1 MDPYKVLGVSPDAT
15 EEEIK
20 KAYRTLSRKYHPDA
34 NIGNPHQ
41 AEYEERFK
49 EVQQAYK
56 AIMDIRSGKAQAQ
69 TGYGG
74 YGYGGQGQSTGQ
86 GGFGGFDPFGFGG
99 FWGTGGQGQ
108 GYGGNTYQQN
118 RSQEDTYMASA
129 INYIRSGYYREG
141 LNVLED
147 IPKDKRRGQ
156 WYYYSALANYRTGN
170 NVTASEH
177 AKIACEF
184 EPNNFQYRQ
193 LLSIITG
200 GETRYQ
206 QRSGQYG
213 GNPSMPMQNMCLRYA
228 AALMC
233 MSMCCGGGYGMPLI
247 CCI

>member
-1 MDPYKVLGVSPDAT
+1 MDPYRVLGVSPDAT

-34 NIGNPHQ
+34 NIGSPHQ
-41 AEYEERFK
+41 AEYEEKFK

-56 AIMDIRSGKAQAQ
+56 TIMDIRSGKVQDQ

-74 YGYGGQGQSTGQ
+74 YGYGGQGQSSGQ

-99 FWGTGGQGQ
+99 FWGNAQGQ
-108 GYGGNTYQQN
+108 GGYGSRGYQQQE
-118 RSQEDTYMASA
+118 SQEETYLRSA
-129 INYIRSGYYREG
+129 ANYIQSGYYQEG
-141 LNVLED
+141 LKVLND
-147 IPKDKRRGQ
+147 IPSDQRRGR
-156 WYYYSALANYRTGN
+156 WYYYSAFANYKTGN
-170 NVTASEH
+170 NVLAMEH

-193 LLSIITG
+193 LLSAITG

-213 GNPSMPMQNMCLRYA
+213 GNPSMQMPNMCMRYA
-228 AALMC
+228 AAMAC
-233 MSMCCGGGYGMPLI
+233 MSMCCGGGYGLPLV